1 MTTRESPAPRP
12 NHRWLRRG
20 VLILIAAVAVA
31 GGSHLAA
38 PSSPAEL
45 AGAATAPDIAA
56 PGATS
61 LDGATGSGAAGGLV
75 PPAER
80 VAFWE
85 RRVSAAGSSPSYLD
99 LIYLA
104 DAYLDESRASGDLDD
119 LKRAQ
124 TALGVAA
131 GVTPDPKAVEGRQ
144 ALVAFSLH
152 EWQEALRIANGLLA
166 QDPQNLA
173 ALGVSGD

>member
-56 PGATS
+56 PGAPS
-61 LDGATGSGAAGGLV
+61 LDGAGGRGAARGLV

-80 VAFWE
+80 VAFWG
-85 RRVSAAGSSPSYLD
+85 RRVSPAGGSPPHLD
-99 LIYLA
+99 LLYLA
-104 DAYLDESRASGDLDD
+104 RAYLDQSPGARGLGDPE
-119 LKRAQ
+119 RGP
-124 TALGVAA
+124 TA
-131 GVTPDPKAVEGRQ
+131 
-144 ALVAFSLH
+144 
-152 EWQEALRIANGLLA
+152 
-166 QDPQNLA
+166 
-173 ALGVSGD
+173 